1 MTITVVVVIAH
12 ALGIIT
18 AYVALMSTRTAQ
30 GTIAWIISLI
40 TFPYLAV
47 PLYWVF
53 GRSKFKGYVTARRD
67 ESAAFRKA
75 LEGVAE
81 RLSPFHATLPD
92 DHGRVQA
99 VELMAQMPF
108 TSRNGVELLVDGD
121 ATFGSIFAGIAS
133 AQKYVLVQFYIVKD
147 DDLGRELKRR
157 LVEKVREGVSVYFL
171 YDEIGSVG
179 LPRTYIKDLRAAG
192 AEVSAFQSSRGT
204 GNRFQ
209 INFRNHRKIVVVD
222 GAVGWVGGLN
232 VGDEYMGRDPKFGH
246 WRDTHMRIA
255 GPAALGLQLSFLEDW
270 HWATDRIP
278 ELSWEAKPADEDV
291 AVLILPTGPADSVE
305 TASLMFQHAIH
316 SAAKRVW
323 IASPYFVPD
332 EGVTGAL
339 QLAALRGVDVRILI
353 PERSDNLLVQY
364 STFAFGRGMLENGI
378 ELYRY
383 GPGFLHQ
390 KVFLIDDRVSG
401 IGTVNLDNRSLRLN
415 FEVTG
420 IVVDER
426 FASEVE
432 RMLVDDFASATK
444 ISVADLDALPWWKRA
459 AARAAYLTAPVL

>member
-1 MTITVVVVIAH
+1 
-12 ALGIIT
+12 
-18 AYVALMSTRTAQ
+18 
-30 GTIAWIISLI
+30 
-40 TFPYLAV
+40 
-47 PLYWVF
+47 
-53 GRSKFKGYVTARRD
+53 
-67 ESAAFRKA
+67 
-75 LEGVAE
+75 
-81 RLSPFHATLPD
+81 
-92 DHGRVQA
+92 
-99 VELMAQMPF
+99 
-108 TSRNGVELLVDGD
+108 
-121 ATFGSIFAGIAS
+121 
-133 AQKYVLVQFYIVKD
+133 
-147 DDLGRELKRR
+147 
-157 LVEKVREGVSVYFL
+157 
-171 YDEIGSVG
+171 
-179 LPRTYIKDLRAAG
+179 
-192 AEVSAFQSSRGT
+192 
-204 GNRFQ
+204 
-209 INFRNHRKIVVVD
+209 
-222 GAVGWVGGLN
+222 
-232 VGDEYMGRDPKFGH
+232 
-246 WRDTHMRIA
+246 
-255 GPAALGLQLSFLEDW
+255 
-270 HWATDRIP
+270 
-278 ELSWEAKPADEDV
+278 
-291 AVLILPTGPADSVE
+291 
-305 TASLMFQHAIH
+305 MFQHAIH